1 MPATEEREETDTTIN
16 RRERNDTD
24 PSARDAIVRE
34 VVRMRMAGIRP
45 VEIARRLGLHRAQ
58 VHRMVLRA
66 ARSRTEVAET
76 VRDLDVKVYSE
87 EEWEA
92 KLRREKAEA
101 LSDEFSLPAP
111 SSGDLVHGQCMDL
124 LDALDLT
131 DREREAVRHRLEGR
145 TLEESGEL
153 LGVSAAC
160 VHLALAGLRR
170 RLPESLAGMEA
181 LMIPGRVP
189 HYGWQEV
196 YLDSLRSRPTG
207 EI

>member
-1 MPATEEREETDTTIN
+1 MGSNAVSHSATRTVTVLSILRED
-16 RRERNDTD
+16 ND
-24 PSARDAIVRE
+24 
-34 VVRMRMAGIRP
+34 P
-45 VEIARRLGLHRAQ
+45 VEKPAARHALATLPPGTRARRSTASTNVASVAQ
-58 VHRMVLRA
+58 DA
-66 ARSRTEVAET
+66 ERTHAVTIEGEIAHGEIPGNEVAKS
-76 VRDLDVKVYSE
+76 RHP
-87 EEWEA
+87 A
-92 KLRREKAEA
+92 RRSTHHAH
-101 LSDEFSLPAP
+101 FSHRIEVP
-111 SSGDLVHGQCMDL
+111 SGDLIPGQCMDL